1 MTQELTREERI
12 SLVLEHVSAGLS
24 VRKACEA
31 AGIAL
36 TTFLKNVDGEQY
48 ARARDAQADAHFDEM
63 ADLEEACRDGALDP
77 QAFRALLDSRKWR
90 LARMRP
96 RVYGDRVTVDNT
108 SSDGSMK
115 PVPSVTLDL
124 TGMTADEIAD
134 VARAAFR
141 GE

>member
-1 MTQELTREERI
+1 MTQKLTREERI
-12 SLVLEHVSAGLS
+12 SLVLEHISAGRS

-31 AGIAL
+31 ADIAL
-36 TTFLKNVDGEQY
+36 TTFLRNVDGEQY
-48 ARARDAQADAHFDEM
+48 ARARDAQADVHFDAM
-63 ADLEEACRDGALDP
+63 ADLEEACRAGELDP
-77 QAFRALLDSRKWR
+77 QDFRALLDSRKWR

-115 PVPSVTLDL
+115 PVPSVALDL